1 MVGRSFILVIIAIL
15 LPNEVNN
22 HSLQTGVRWAY
33 NLPMNHRHGRR
44 SGWPKIIALVVIIGV
59 AMMLIRIFGPGWKGT
74 IISPI
79 PDEQRRTEKKSPDEL
94 RKKIQEKVNNRWKNY
109 SVYVKDYNSSF
120 TMGINETVIFT
131 AASVNKI
138 PIVTALYHY
147 AGKGEID
154 LDERVTI
161 QAADVQNFG
170 TGSIR
175 YDPPGSV
182 YSIKTL
188 AKLAAQQSDNTA
200 AYVLGNYTVG
210 LDNVQALMNE
220 WGLTQTDMVN
230 NKTSNKD
237 MSILFEKIY
246 KGEITNAASTQEMLA
261 FFKDTDFEDRLPA
274 LLPES
279 TTVYHKIGNEIAV
292 MHDAGV
298 VTDGKATYYI
308 GVLSSDITD
317 EEEAKKIVAE
327 ISKLVYDYLK

>member
-1 MVGRSFILVIIAIL
+1 MYHRDRYGNKKGSPVKKFFGFVLVLGAAIL
-15 LPNEVNN
+15 LMRLVG
-22 HSLQTGVRWAY
+22 SK
-33 NLPMNHRHGRR
+33 R
-44 SGWPKIIALVVIIGV
+44 SSS
-59 AMMLIRIFGPGWKGT
+59 

-79 PDEQRRTEKKSPDEL
+79 PDEKRESTSILAGLFTKKKSPEDL
-94 RKKIQEKVNNRWKNY
+94 RIKLQETVDNRLRNY
-109 SVYVKDYNSSF
+109 SVYVKDFNSDF
-120 TMGINETVIFT
+120 VMGINESVIFT

-138 PIVTALYHY
+138 PIVAALYYY

-154 LDERVTI
+154 LDERVTVQSADI
-161 QAADVQNFG
+161 QDFG

-182 YSIKTL
+182 YTIKTL
-188 AKLAAQQSDNTA
+188 AKLAIEQSDNTA

-210 LDNVQALMNE
+210 LDKVQSLMTQ

-230 NKTSNKD
+230 NKTSNRD

-274 LLPES
+274 LLSES

-298 VTDGKATYYI
+298 VTDGKVTYYI
-308 GVLSSDITD
+308 GVFTSDITD
-317 EEEAKKIVAE
+317 DEESKKIIAE
-327 ISKLVYDYLK
+327 ISKVVYDYLKR